1 MNVTSTPRRVLRPT
15 PRRIYVFGASG
26 SGTTT
31 LGAALGRALQLTHLE
46 LDDFYW
52 QHTPLAYTVKNPPRV
67 RVELI
72 RQRLQGVDEWVL
84 SGGSLHAWGE
94 VFVPELTLAVFLQLP
109 SEERMAR
116 LHERERQR
124 YGDTL
129 RSDDA
134 LRERHEA
141 FLLWAEGYETVGKGD
156 RSRLRHEAW
165 MAEMAGLGLPL
176 LKLDSRAPVD
186 ALVAAVRQQL
196 A

>member
-1 MNVTSTPRRVLRPT
+1 MNVTSTPRHSL
-15 PRRIYVFGASG
+15 RRIYVFGASG

-31 LGAALGRALQLTHLE
+31 LGAALGRSLQLTHLE

-52 QHTPLAYTVKNPPRV
+52 QDTPLAYTVKNPPRV
-67 RVELI
+67 RVEMI

-84 SGGSLHAWGE
+84 SGGSLHAWGQ

-109 SEERMAR
+109 SDRRMAR
-116 LHERERQR
+116 LHERERKR

-129 RSDDA
+129 RTDAA

-141 FLLWAEGYETVGKGD
+141 FLLWAEGYKTVGKGD

-165 MAEMAGLGLPL
+165 MAEMPGLGLPL
-176 LKLDSRAPVD
+176 LELDSRASVD
-186 ALVAAVRQQL
+186 ELVEAVRQ
-196 A
+196 AIR